1 MGGGTQVKVTDPT
14 RHAYFSEEIARIEA
28 AFDRGEISITQCFDL
43 VSYLRTEQRKLEKE
57 S

>member
-1 MGGGTQVKVTDPT
+1 VKVTDPT